1 MELSIVLEIEKDA
14 KLHEYL
20 MHHSYWYRLL
30 NRDQK
35 NFEALKKEYK
45 TFKRNANFDK
55 VNNVVENLELV
66 SNIMKIVE

>member
-1 MELSIVLEIEKDA
+1 MELSIVLELEKDA
-14 KLHEYL
+14 KLH
-20 MHHSYWYRLL
+20 WYRLL